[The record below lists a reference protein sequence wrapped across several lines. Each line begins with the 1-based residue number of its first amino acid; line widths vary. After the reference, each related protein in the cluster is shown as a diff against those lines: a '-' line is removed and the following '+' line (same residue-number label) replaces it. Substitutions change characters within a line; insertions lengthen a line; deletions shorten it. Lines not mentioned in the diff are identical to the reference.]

1 MILSIDGSFFCNY
14 NIDRN
19 TKEEK
24 DMKNATSVSLTVMLL
39 AGILFL
45 IFPGGSLHVAVRILG
60 IGLILAGV
68 ISAGNEIAKKVDKS
82 DIKLIGFLVEIL
94 AGIVLLAAPNFVL
107 NAFPFIAGLIILVMG
122 IVDVVRAVQV
132 LLETVD
138 GWKMHVALAAL
149 TVIVGIII
157 MINPFGSL
165 KLAVRVIGVILIYHA
180 VTGILVSRKL
190 PET

>member
-1 MILSIDGSFFCNY
+1 
-14 NIDRN
+14 
-19 TKEEK
+19 
-24 DMKNATSVSLTVMLL
+24 MKNSSVLSLVIMLL
-39 AGILFL
+39 AGIFFL
-45 IFPGGSLHVAVRILG
+45 IFPGGSLHLAIRILG

-68 ISAGNEIAKKVDKS
+68 IGAVNQVGKKVDKS
-82 DIKLIGFLVEIL
+82 DIKLLCYVAEIL
-94 AGIVLLAAPNFVL
+94 AGIVILAAPSFVL
-107 NAFPFIAGLIILVMG
+107 KAFPFIAGLIILVLG

-138 GWKMHVALAAL
+138 GWKTSVALAAL

-157 MINPFGSL
+157 MINPFGSM
-165 KLAVRVIGVILIYHA
+165 KLLVRVIGAILIDQA

>member
-1 MILSIDGSFFCNY
+1 
-14 NIDRN
+14 
-19 TKEEK
+19 
-24 DMKNATSVSLTVMLL
+24 MKNATSVSLTVMLL

-82 DIKLIGFLVEIL
+82 DNKLIGFLVEIL

>member
-1 MILSIDGSFFCNY
+1 
-14 NIDRN
+14 
-19 TKEEK
+19 
-24 DMKNATSVSLTVMLL
+24 MKNATCVSLTVMLL

-94 AGIVLLAAPNFVL
+94 SGIILWTTPDFVL

-138 GWKMHVALAAL
+138 GWKMYVALASL

-157 MINPFGSL
+157 MINPFSSL